1 MISASSRYVTTRRV
15 VSMALVVA
23 LLAGSSVAAAA
34 GGVDSGADFS
44 LRHIP
49 EALPVTVAS
58 GQAGAGEEGT
68 SWYEQS
74 TMLEPD
80 KELSMSRAILYS
92 LLLPGLGDWYAG
104 KKDRA
109 KAFFIVDAT
118 LWTAFIVFQ
127 VQGHRREDGYQEFAQ
142 TFAGITGTDHSD
154 DFYSVLGQYGS
165 SGSYEADFKK
175 ESRLELWP
183 SVSYDDLESYYVE
196 NRVEDFEEWAWQT
209 FDSRVDYR
217 SMRSSSKVAY
227 RRSGYVIA
235 VAALNRV
242 VASVFAW
249 QAVKAS
255 RGDFHDPAETGD
267 SAAKGGYH
275 LDISSPS
282 IGASGEFSAAV
293 SLIRSF

>member
-1 MISASSRYVTTRRV
+1 
-15 VSMALVVA
+15 MALGVA

-34 GGVDSGADFS
+34 GGVDSGSDFS

-49 EALPVTVAS
+49 EALPVTVTVAS

-68 SWYEQS
+68 GWYAQS
-74 TMLEPD
+74 TTLEPD

-92 LLLPGLGDWYAG
+92 LLLPGLGDWYVG

-118 LWTAFIVFQ
+118 LLTAFIVFQ
-127 VQGHRREDGYQEFAQ
+127 VQGHRREDGYQQYAQ

-183 SVSYDDLESYYVE
+183 NVSYDDLESYYVE
-196 NRVEDFEEWAWQT
+196 NRVEDFEEWAWRT

-217 SMRSSSKVAY
+217 SMRSSSKLAY

-235 VAALNRV
+235 VAVLNRV

-249 QAVKAS
+249 HDVISS
-255 RGDFHDPAETGD
+255 RVDFDDPAGTGVC
-267 SAAKGGYH
+267 AA
-275 LDISSPS
+275 
-282 IGASGEFSAAV
+282 
-293 SLIRSF
+293 